1 MNGLLL
7 VIQTISDFLWGT
19 PMTIA
24 LIGTGLYLSIKFK
37 FRYITKIKF
46 HFQNTFGKMFKGK
59 GEGEGTVSGFA
70 AACTAM
76 ANTIGVGN
84 IGGVA
89 TAITMGGPGAI
100 FWMWISALLGMST
113 KACEIILG
121 QRYRVKYENSMDEY
135 MCDRSFVM
143 KNALGWKK
151 GAFILAICCFVLGP
165 WTCCV
170 QTESVVNSLKEA
182 FGIKPLFAI
191 IVLGIT
197 CFLTIAGG
205 LKRISS
211 VMERI
216 VPFMAM
222 LYILGGIGI
231 LLMNI
236 NAVPGAV
243 ALIFKSAFTPMAG
256 VGGFAGAT
264 VKEAMR
270 YGIARGLYSNDAGT
284 GYGIVAHAAGI
295 TDHPVR
301 QSSWGWGEVFLDTI
315 VVCSVT
321 ALSLILTNSYIDYP
335 NVTSAQLTTV
345 AFKVEY
351 GNIGGYFLSLA
362 ITVFA
367 WTTIIGMYYSC
378 AKSVNY
384 AFGDSNANKIATPIY
399 MVLCMEVAIVTNVL
413 HKQFFYCNEQGQYVH
428 GKAYLVTYIFTLI
441 CIAAVIINCFINQ
454 EEYQKNELRAI
465 KEFLGVALVCV
476 TIQMK
481 FQSVL
486 MTGFGL
492 SLGITILFW
501 ALYNPQLYIDSL
513 TGLYSKGYFRRWFPE
528 QIKRKKELH
537 LLMIDLWKLKQ
548 VNKLY
553 GVTTGDELLIQIAEY
568 LHKINEANHVFRIHG
583 NRFFVFTT
591 SLMDYETNKDAIM
604 KLFKRPFKVK
614 GERISFSAA
623 ICGIINVQE
632 VKEID
637 VLIDYLEY
645 LVQLKPKS
653 DRTILIQNDQH
664 TKEGFLYEQEV
675 KKYMATAIEEDLFEV
690 YYQPLYDLKEKR
702 YRTMEALSRL
712 RHPSLGMISPEV
724 FIGIAEKHGQ
734 IAKLGY
740 LQFRK
745 VCKFIKEH
753 PQIMEKI
760 ESIKYNLSPL
770 ELLKS
775 GYSKKLLRTIEEF
788 DIPFSYFQFEITE
801 TVATEYSEALYQTIA
816 DFKKSGIQICL
827 DDFGSGYA
835 NLNTVLK
842 LPFSTIKLDRSL
854 LNGICYDDQVA
865 LLYKNIVAVMQN
877 LGHKVVAE
885 GVETQEEIDLLKQ
898 WGVDLVQGYYY
909 TKPLDSEQ
917 IIHKL
922 EKDVC

>member
-151 GAFILAICCFVLGP
+151 GAFILAICCFALGP

-243 ALIFKSAFTPMAG
+243 A
-256 VGGFAGAT
+256 
-264 VKEAMR
+264 
-270 YGIARGLYSNDAGT
+270 
-284 GYGIVAHAAGI
+284 HAAGI

-345 AFKVEY
+345 AFKVAY

-399 MVLCMEVAIVTNVL
+399 MVYYMLPCLLFYNIKADLLWAATDLLSAVYVIVTL
-413 HKQFFYCNEQGQYVH
+413 
-428 GKAYLVTYIFTLI
+428 IFI
-441 CIAAVIINCFINQ
+441 
-454 EEYQKNELRAI
+454 YSKR
-465 KEFLGVALVCV
+465 KE
-476 TIQMK
+476 IMR
-481 FQSVL
+481 
-486 MTGFGL
+486 
-492 SLGITILFW
+492 
-501 ALYNPQLYIDSL
+501 LYNDFWDRFIPALKRGEY
-513 TGLYSKGYFRRWFPE
+513 PE
-528 QIKRKKELH
+528 K
-537 LLMIDLWKLKQ
+537 
-548 VNKLY
+548 V
-553 GVTTGDELLIQIAEY
+553 
-568 LHKINEANHVFRIHG
+568 
-583 NRFFVFTT
+583 
-591 SLMDYETNKDAIM
+591 SYET
-604 KLFKRPFKVK
+604 VEEK
-614 GERISFSAA
+614 G
-623 ICGIINVQE
+623 
-632 VKEID
+632 D
-637 VLIDYLEY
+637 VL
-645 LVQLKPKS
+645 
-653 DRTILIQNDQH
+653 
-664 TKEGFLYEQEV
+664 
-675 KKYMATAIEEDLFEV
+675 
-690 YYQPLYDLKEKR
+690 
-702 YRTMEALSRL
+702 
-712 RHPSLGMISPEV
+712 
-724 FIGIAEKHGQ
+724 
-734 IAKLGY
+734 
-740 LQFRK
+740 
-745 VCKFIKEH
+745 
-753 PQIMEKI
+753 
-760 ESIKYNLSPL
+760 
-770 ELLKS
+770 
-775 GYSKKLLRTIEEF
+775 
-788 DIPFSYFQFEITE
+788 
-801 TVATEYSEALYQTIA
+801 
-816 DFKKSGIQICL
+816 
-827 DDFGSGYA
+827 
-835 NLNTVLK
+835 
-842 LPFSTIKLDRSL
+842 
-854 LNGICYDDQVA
+854 
-865 LLYKNIVAVMQN
+865 
-877 LGHKVVAE
+877 
-885 GVETQEEIDLLKQ
+885 
-898 WGVDLVQGYYY
+898 
-909 TKPLDSEQ
+909 
-917 IIHKL
+917 
-922 EKDVC
+922 

>member
-1 MNGLLL
+1 MPEFFGKRYDSRALRIAAAAIIFVFLIPYTASVYNGLSRLFGMAFGL
-7 VIQTISDFLWGT
+7 PYEWCVIGMAVVTCIYVVLGGYVASVWNDFIQGTI
-19 PMTIA
+19 M
-24 LIGTGLYLSIKFK
+24 LIGI
-37 FRYITKIKF
+37 IAVI
-46 HFQNTFGKMFKGK
+46 
-59 GEGEGTVSGFA
+59 FA
-70 AACTAM
+70 VL
-76 ANTIGVGN
+76 NGQ
-84 IGGVA
+84 GGIA

-345 AFKVEY
+345 AFKVAY

-399 MVLCMEVAIVTNVL
+399 MVYYMLPCLLFYNIKADLLWAATDLLSAVYVIVTL
-413 HKQFFYCNEQGQYVH
+413 
-428 GKAYLVTYIFTLI
+428 IFI
-441 CIAAVIINCFINQ
+441 
-454 EEYQKNELRAI
+454 YSKR
-465 KEFLGVALVCV
+465 KE
-476 TIQMK
+476 IMR
-481 FQSVL
+481 
-486 MTGFGL
+486 
-492 SLGITILFW
+492 
-501 ALYNPQLYIDSL
+501 LYNDFWDRFIPALKRGEY
-513 TGLYSKGYFRRWFPE
+513 PE
-528 QIKRKKELH
+528 K
-537 LLMIDLWKLKQ
+537 
-548 VNKLY
+548 V
-553 GVTTGDELLIQIAEY
+553 
-568 LHKINEANHVFRIHG
+568 
-583 NRFFVFTT
+583 
-591 SLMDYETNKDAIM
+591 SYET
-604 KLFKRPFKVK
+604 VEEK
-614 GERISFSAA
+614 G
-623 ICGIINVQE
+623 
-632 VKEID
+632 D
-637 VLIDYLEY
+637 VL
-645 LVQLKPKS
+645 
-653 DRTILIQNDQH
+653 
-664 TKEGFLYEQEV
+664 
-675 KKYMATAIEEDLFEV
+675 
-690 YYQPLYDLKEKR
+690 
-702 YRTMEALSRL
+702 
-712 RHPSLGMISPEV
+712 
-724 FIGIAEKHGQ
+724 
-734 IAKLGY
+734 
-740 LQFRK
+740 
-745 VCKFIKEH
+745 
-753 PQIMEKI
+753 
-760 ESIKYNLSPL
+760 
-770 ELLKS
+770 
-775 GYSKKLLRTIEEF
+775 
-788 DIPFSYFQFEITE
+788 
-801 TVATEYSEALYQTIA
+801 
-816 DFKKSGIQICL
+816 
-827 DDFGSGYA
+827 
-835 NLNTVLK
+835 
-842 LPFSTIKLDRSL
+842 
-854 LNGICYDDQVA
+854 
-865 LLYKNIVAVMQN
+865 
-877 LGHKVVAE
+877 
-885 GVETQEEIDLLKQ
+885 
-898 WGVDLVQGYYY
+898 
-909 TKPLDSEQ
+909 
-917 IIHKL
+917 
-922 EKDVC
+922 